1 MMKDDAKKMHRLY
14 FKSKLELVTNCAWTK
29 SGSNS
34 STGSKTTTSDGGSNG
49 ENASSSIVFLD
60 ALEKEIANEKKERG
74 GEKEEENDEADEINE
89 EFADRVLISRLSLSL
104 SSSSS
109 LGGAGGGGGG
119 GGEQR
124 RNEHQLNQKSK
135 FRYLLETFHRADDEL
150 RKSTLSQFANERDAK
165 DKFDLLMQEVKKL
178 CVSYGGLVL
187 NPDEEIR
194 GTREEPGMFPISEW
208 EEEYGVNEFSYRLY
222 TGEMSQMYLDAFCK
236 KFGEEEPDLLDAIFL
251 HERQWTFTREK
262 SLPTEPFLVH
272 GMSILADFDPF
283 LRAMF
288 MLAAN
293 PIAAARLIKHPLWMP
308 KNRNAQIFPTL
319 PPHVMM
325 IPNFNA
331 NARTS
336 DGYVLGKDFEEC
348 SILGPLFAL
357 SPMYSRVPVMNMLSQ
372 RREPNVFPALFPSV
386 DLGSKDLKVSVR
398 ERDNAH
404 ATIWMHMARVY
415 EGLHAIL
422 KTLLKHGGPTRDGV
436 LKWIFLNLH
445 VNKKRSQ
452 QEQQLSWFENC
463 SDGYFVNFC
472 ETMLRLSLPFT
483 DVLNGKGKHLPKIKA
498 EYTLSK
504 SCGIT
509 DYKDCTRLGMTE
521 SEAEQCYNSG
531 EFELEEGGDA
541 NASSWGFVCECFFAT
556 HRAMHLGIIACI
568 NAQEERQR
576 HTIRRYAERV
586 NELEEEIQSL
596 PGNDPRRHE
605 FVVQLGQLRMK
616 KDAYIQ
622 QTMLCDA
629 TLMDPRVV
637 SDSFAFYRLTCVWLL
652 NEARSGGGDQTSPAI
667 PTTTTTTT
675 QLPDEAS
682 KAFRAIP
689 EEIVEDTLDYLVYV
703 MCTKSSSHSL
713 IENEIL
719 TEVVDFLVLFSGASE
734 HIKNPY
740 LRCKFVSVI
749 HSFLPDYSG
758 SDKLGRVM
766 FETNA
771 SAFQFLIPNLLK
783 LFADAEQAV
792 GPYEK
797 FNVRKEIGDICEY
810 LWAIPEYR
818 NGWKIFSET
827 KWRFYAKFVDMLIND
842 AVHSLGEAMEKLP
855 QIRERE
861 ALMGDEAQ
869 WNQLTDEQRD
879 DHESRYERSEQEL
892 RSDLFFAKQNI
903 EMMAYTSKEIASP
916 FLRPEIIKR
925 VADMLNY
932 FLSHLAGPERRKL
945 KVKNPEKYK
954 FDPKELLTKI
964 VTVYLNLYKNE
975 SIINEG
981 ADKMDTGA
989 EKTLAE
995 AISED
1000 GRSYKDE
1007 VFTMAIDVL
1016 SKHFLLSPTEI
1027 EIFQKLQK
1035 AAKKAADDA
1044 VDLEADLGEIP
1055 DEFQD
1060 PLMCT
1065 LMKDPVI
1072 VPITK
1077 NVCDRA
1083 TIERH
1088 LLSNETCPFSRQPL
1102 KVEDLK
1108 SDVEL
1113 KRRIEEWVMEQKKRA
1128 KK

>member
-1 MMKDDAKKMHRLY
+1 MVDAKTHRLY

-29 SGSNS
+29 SSNS
-34 STGSKTTTSDGGSNG
+34 SSKTNDGAG
-49 ENASSSIVFLD
+49 ENASSIVFLD
-60 ALEKEIANEKKERG
+60 ALEEEIANEKKERG
-74 GEKEEENDEADEINE
+74 GGEGSDEDVNE
-89 EFADRVLISRLSLSL
+89 EFAERVVYSRLSFSP

-109 LGGAGGGGGG
+109 GGGGGGGG

-124 RNEHQLNQKSK
+124 KNEQHQLNQQSK
-135 FRYLLETFHRADDEL
+135 FKYLLETFHRADEEL
-150 RKSTLSQFANERDAK
+150 RKSTLAQFANESEAK
-165 DKFDLLMQEVKKL
+165 EKFDMLMQEVKKL

-222 TGEMSQMYLDAFCK
+222 TGEISQMYLDAFCK
-236 KFGEEEPDLLDAIFL
+236 KFGEEDPDLLDAIFL
-251 HERQWTFTREK
+251 HEKQWTFRKEK
-262 SLPTEPFLVH
+262 SLPTEPFLLH

-293 PIAAARLIKHPLWMP
+293 PISAARLIKHPLWMP
-308 KNRNAQIFPTL
+308 KSRSAQIFPPL

-325 IPNFNA
+325 IPNFNS
-331 NARTS
+331 NARTP

-357 SPMYSRVPVMNMLSQ
+357 SPMFTRVPAMNMLSGI
-372 RREPNVFPALFPSV
+372 REPSVFPALFPSV

-422 KTLLKHGGPTRDGV
+422 KTLLKHGGSTRDGV
-436 LKWIFLNLH
+436 LNWIFVNLR

-483 DVLNGKGKHLPKIKA
+483 DVLNGTGKHLPKIKA

-531 EFELEEGGDA
+531 EFELKEIGDA
-541 NASSWGFVCECFFAT
+541 SASSWGFVCECFFAT

-576 HTIRRYAERV
+576 HIIRRYAERV
-586 NELEEEIQSL
+586 NELEEELQSL
-596 PGNDPRRHE
+596 PGNDPRRPE
-605 FVVQLGQLRMK
+605 FAVQLRQLTLK
-616 KDAYIQ
+616 KDGYIQ

-652 NEARSGGGDQTSPAI
+652 NAARNGGGVQTSPAT
-667 PTTTTTTT
+667 PATPATTT

-689 EEIVEDTLDYLVYV
+689 EEIVEDTLDYLEYV

-766 FETNA
+766 FETNP

-861 ALMGDEAQ
+861 ALMADETQ
-869 WNQLTDEQRD
+869 WSQLTDEQRE
-879 DHESRYERSEQEL
+879 DHESHYERSEQEL

-903 EMMAYTSKEIASP
+903 EMMAYTSKEIAAP

-975 SIINEG
+975 RIINEG
-981 ADKMDTGA
+981 VDKMETDS

-1007 VFTMAIDVL
+1007 VFTMAIEVL
-1016 SKHFLLSPTEI
+1016 SRHFLLSPTEI
-1027 EIFQKLQK
+1027 EIFQKLQQ

-1113 KRRIEEWVMEQKKRA
+1113 KRRIEEWVMEQKKKA

>member
-1 MMKDDAKKMHRLY
+1 MRDSRRMVEAKTYRPH
-14 FKSKLELVTNCAWTK
+14 FKAKLELVSNCAWTR
-29 SGSNS
+29 
-34 STGSKTTTSDGGSNG
+34 TTTTCDDDEKSS
-49 ENASSSIVFLD
+49 SSSIVFLD
-60 ALEKEIANEKKERG
+60 ALEKEIANEKKG
-74 GEKEEENDEADEINE
+74 GREGEEENEENDIDINE
-89 EFADRVLISRLSLSL
+89 EFVERVLYARLSVSP
-104 SSSSS
+104 SSS
-109 LGGAGGGGGG
+109 LGRR
-119 GGEQR
+119 GEQI
-124 RNEHQLNQKSK
+124 NERQQNLFQSK
-135 FRYLLETFHRADDEL
+135 FKYLLETFHRADGEL
-150 RKSTLSQFANERDAK
+150 RKSSLAQFANESEIK
-165 DKFDLLMQEVKKL
+165 EKFDLLMKEVKKL
-178 CVSYGGLVL
+178 CISYGGLVL

-208 EEEYGVNEFSYRLY
+208 EEQYGVNEFSFRLY
-222 TGEMSQMYLDAFCK
+222 TGEMSQTYLDAFCK
-236 KFGEEEPDLLDAIFL
+236 KFDEEDPDLLDAIFL

-262 SLPTEPFLVH
+262 ASPTEPFLLQ
-272 GMSILADFDPF
+272 GMSILSDFDPF

-288 MLAAN
+288 ILASN

-308 KNRNAQIFPTL
+308 KNRNAQIFPPL
-319 PPHVMM
+319 PMHVMM
-325 IPNFNA
+325 TPNLNT
-331 NARTS
+331 NARTP

-348 SILGPLFAL
+348 SVLGPLFAL
-357 SPMYSRVPVMNMLSQ
+357 SAMFSVVPVMNMRSG
-372 RREPNVFPALFPSV
+372 RREPNVFSTLFPSV
-386 DLGSKDLKVSVR
+386 NLGSRDLRSMR

-404 ATIWMHMARVY
+404 VTIWMHMARVY

-422 KTLLKHGGPTRDGV
+422 KTLLKHGGSTRDGV
-436 LKWIFLNLH
+436 LNWIFVNLR

-452 QEQQLSWFENC
+452 ERQQLSWFENC

-483 DVLNGKGKHLPKIKA
+483 DVLNGTGKHLPKIKA

-531 EFELEEGGDA
+531 EFELKEGKDSS
-541 NASSWGFVCECFFAT
+541 ASSWGFVCECFFAT

-568 NAQEERQR
+568 NAQQARERRQR
-576 HTIRRYAERV
+576 QGSYTDRI
-586 NELEEEIQSL
+586 NEFQQELQSL
-596 PGNDPRRHE
+596 PANDPRRRE
-605 FVVQLGQLRMK
+605 FEIQLEQLRRK
-616 KDAYIQ
+616 KDIYDQ
-622 QTMLCDA
+622 QTILCHA
-629 TLMDPRVV
+629 VLMDPRVV

-652 NEARSGGGDQTSPAI
+652 NAARSGDQTTPM
-667 PTTTTTTT
+667 TTTTTTMT
-675 QLPDEAS
+675 EIPDEAS

-689 EEIVEDTLDYLVYV
+689 EEIVEDTLDYLEYV
-703 MCTKSSSHSL
+703 MCARSSSHSL

-740 LRCKFVSVI
+740 LRCKFISVI

-758 SDKLGRVM
+758 SDKLGQVM

-783 LFADAEQAV
+783 IFADAEQAV

-797 FNVRKEIGDICEY
+797 FNVRREIGDICEY

-818 NGWKIFSET
+818 NGWKTFSET
-827 KWRFYAKFVDMLIND
+827 KWRFYVRFVDMLIND

-855 QIRERE
+855 QIKERE
-861 ALMGDEAQ
+861 ELMADEAR
-869 WNQLTDEQRD
+869 WNQLTDEQRE
-879 DHESRYERSEQEL
+879 DHRSRYESSERDL
-892 RSDLFFAKQNI
+892 KLDLFFSKQNI

-925 VADMLNY
+925 VSDMLNY
-932 FLSHLAGPERRKL
+932 LLSHLAGPERKKL
-945 KVKNPEKYK
+945 KVKNPEKYD

-975 SIINEG
+975 SIIHEG
-981 ADKMDTGA
+981 ADKMETDS

-1016 SKHFLLSPTEI
+1016 SKYFLLSPTEI
-1027 EIFQKLQK
+1027 ENFRKLQK

-1065 LMKDPVI
+1065 LMTDPVI

-1102 KVEDLK
+1102 KVEDLE
-1108 SDVEL
+1108 SNVEL
-1113 KRRIEEWVMEQKKRA
+1113 KRRIEEWVMEQKKKA